1 MKTVVVAIF
10 REVGREIEEMEEEE
24 REFLRFSRRCCFVS
38 LRGGR
43 TREGG

>member
-1 MKTVVVAIF
+1 MKTMVVAIF
-10 REVGREIEEMEEEE
+10 REVGREIEEMEEE